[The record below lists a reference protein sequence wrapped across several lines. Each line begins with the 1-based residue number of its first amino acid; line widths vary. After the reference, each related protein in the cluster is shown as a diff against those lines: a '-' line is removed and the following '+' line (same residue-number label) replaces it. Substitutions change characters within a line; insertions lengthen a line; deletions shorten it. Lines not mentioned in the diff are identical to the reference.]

1 MKKVLEMFGE
11 PITYGGQESVVYNML
26 STFDLK
32 NDFSIDLFTPYFAD
46 NKDLISLILNNNG
59 KIYTLNLPF
68 KNFDNRFN
76 LIKPV
81 SKFFEECKENYDVVH
96 IHTGSLTTM
105 YVFAKIAKRSGV
117 KKVIVHS
124 HIGLLSGGYIGKLR
138 RLILNVFM
146 SRYVDVYL
154 GCSKEAIDA
163 KFIGKARKNA
173 IIIHNGIDIEKFKY
187 NEKLR
192 NEIREKYKINNKF
205 VLGSLGRISEQK
217 NHIFMIDMY
226 NDLLKELKSKNISKD
241 IVLLIVGGGELLED
255 IKNKVMELDLNDSV
269 IFVGNQPDSYKFYQS
284 FDIFLQPSI
293 YEGLP
298 VTAIEAQVSG
308 LPCLLS
314 DNISKECAIIKEIK
328 FLSINDEK
336 NWIDN
341 IIKIINTNIDRES
354 KDIDYDKFDKKK
366 TYTIIGDLY
375 KTSI

>member
-124 HIGLLSGGYIGKLR
+124 HIGLLSGGYIGKIR
-138 RLILNVFM
+138 RFILNILM

-154 GCSKEAIDA
+154 GCSKEAVDV

-192 NEIREKYKINNKF
+192 NEIREKYRINNKF
-205 VLGSLGRISEQK
+205 ILGSLGRITEQK
-217 NHIFMIDMY
+217 NHSFMIDMY
-226 NDLLKELKSKNISKD
+226 NELLKELKLKNINKE
-241 IVLLIVGGGELLED
+241 IVLFIVGYGELLED
-255 IKNKVMELDLNDSV
+255 IKNKVKELGLNDNV
-269 IFVGNQPDSYKFYQS
+269 IFVGNQPDSYKYYQA
-284 FDIFLQPSI
+284 FDVFIQPSI

-298 VTAIEAQVSG
+298 VTSIEAQVSG

-314 DNISKECAIIKEIK
+314 DNISKECMITKDIK
-328 FLSINDEK
+328 FLPINDEK
-336 NWIDN
+336 IWVDN
-341 IIKIINTNIDRES
+341 IIKIINTNFDKKS
-354 KDIDYDKFDKKK
+354 MNIDYAKFDKNK
-366 TYTIIGDLY
+366 TYKVIEKIY
-375 KTSI
+375 NS